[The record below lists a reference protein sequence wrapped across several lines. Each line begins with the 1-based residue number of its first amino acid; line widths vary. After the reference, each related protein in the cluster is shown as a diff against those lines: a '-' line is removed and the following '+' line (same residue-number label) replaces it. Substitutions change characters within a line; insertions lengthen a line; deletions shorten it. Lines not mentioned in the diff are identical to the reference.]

1 MSITVKY
8 EKTIHKCIRKNRDLS
23 GLLIKADEEDNV
35 FLQMSCMRHMPPEQK
50 VVGEVSPYVKR
61 QTFQQ
66 RKPENI
72 SERCYYCGLSGV
84 HIKGRGFPAYHN
96 RCYKCNKI
104 DHFAVVCRTKR
115 YIKERIFK
123 NHRNKPK
130 PNIS

>member
-1 MSITVKY
+1 MTVKN
-8 EKTIHKCIRKNRDLS
+8 EKSIQKCIRKSWNLCER
-23 GLLIKADEEDNV
+23 LIKANEEENIS
-35 FLQMSCMRHMPPEQK
+35 LQMLCMRQMPPEQK
-50 VVGEVSPYVKR
+50 VVGEVSSYVKS

-72 SERCYYCGLSGV
+72 SERSDYCVLSGV
-84 HIKGRGFPAYHN
+84 HIKGRGCPAYHN
-96 RCYKCNKI
+96 RCYKCNKM

-123 NHRNKPK
+123 NHRIKPK